1 MTEIDELLRYVP
13 AAKVNELTAAGMTV
27 GEIWSQTKSA
37 IEQGEPLPFGLQCHG
52 RRNIIAAADV
62 EAGTRDFLRYPDL
75 PLGEVVIIAG
85 SGGIGKGQF
94 GSYLLACL
102 SAGIDHRTGRATH
115 EPCNSLFISTE
126 DTCADIRA
134 RLDRADVDA
143 DLHRIFMVDKLAS
156 FEMELAVSDDDGLSR
171 IEQLILDTQAKFSIL
186 DPLQGLCGR
195 DVDMSRTNHIRQIMH
210 GLAAVAERTQSV
222 ICLFAHPNKRQS
234 IASANDLISGS
245 TDIVSAARSVLL
257 MMPDFE
263 ENDADTRLIIH
274 SKSNHAKPG
283 KTLRF
288 RIAETNRVVGLSD
301 ITAADAVEAVNYRK
315 LSKANGHGSNE
326 DYEALFID
334 GVKRL
339 LSTAGSPAQISFKS
353 FVEQYAPGFTGKPKR
368 LLDDL
373 SEQLSNNHRIVV
385 RTTSGKSEVRVN
397 GDRGFRC
404 EWKLPSV
411 EELTDDLPL

>member
-1 MTEIDELLRYVP
+1 MLDD
-13 AAKVNELTAAGMTV
+13 
-27 GEIWSQTKSA
+27 
-37 IEQGEPLPFGLQCHG
+37 LQWQEDKH
-52 RRNIIAAADV
+52 NLVVAADV
-62 EAGTRDFLRYPDL
+62 EAGQRSFLRHPDL

-85 SGGIGKGQF
+85 AGGIGKGQF
-94 GSYLLACL
+94 GAYVLACL
-102 SAGIDHRTGRATH
+102 SAGIDYRTGSAIH
-115 EPCNSLFISTE
+115 EPCNSLFVSTE
-126 DTCADIRA
+126 DTSSDIRA

-143 DLHRIFMVDKLAS
+143 DLHRIFIVDKLAS
-156 FEMELAVSDDDGLSR
+156 FEMGLTVSDDIGLLT
-171 IEQLILDTQAKFSIL
+171 IESLILDTQAKFTIL

-222 ICLFAHPNKRQS
+222 IALFAHPNKRQS

-263 ENDADTRLIIH
+263 TNEADTRLIIH

-283 KTLRF
+283 KTMRF
-288 RIAETNRVVGLSD
+288 RIAESNRVVGLSD
-301 ITAADAVEAVNYRK
+301 MTAADAVEAVNFRK

-326 DYEALFID
+326 DYEEMFIG

-339 LSTAGSPAQISFKS
+339 LSTAGSPAQISFKD

-368 LLDDL
+368 ILDDL
-373 SEQLSNNHRIVV
+373 SERFLNEHRIII
-385 RTTSGKSEVRVN
+385 RTTTGKSEIRVN

-404 EWKLPSV
+404 EWDSPSI
-411 EELTDDLPL
+411 EELSDDLPL